1 MTECNYIFVGK
12 VLPERA
18 LLDTPEISFST
29 FGAADVSDGELR
41 VVVLKSQI
49 TARFTTPGRVDNV
62 HTLRNI
68 VEDAVRSLLDVV
80 GYCYGLGY
88 DVEIVQAVNT
98 STSETHVFGIDIG
111 AVAGFAKAAGIGF
124 ADVWKLTATDGAGQ
138 YLKAALADLREAT
151 KSAKETGFHC
161 YRAVESLRNSCAS
174 RQDPVPKTDA
184 AAWELF
190 RTTYSVGRHEIM
202 AIKAFADDVR
212 HGAAAKP
219 ITDAER
225 ADLFRGTWDIVS
237 RYVLHE
243 MKSASQQSLP
253 ADGASRRS

>member
-1 MTECNYIFVGK
+1 VTECNYIFVGK

-18 LLDTPEISFST
+18 LLDTPEVSFST

-49 TARFTTPGRVDNV
+49 TARFTTSGRVDNV
-62 HTLRNI
+62 YTLRNI
-68 VEDAVRSLLDVV
+68 VEDAVRGLLDVV

-88 DVEIVQAVNT
+88 DVEIVQAVNA

-111 AVAGFAKAAGIGF
+111 AVTGFAKGAGIGF
-124 ADVWKLTATDGAGQ
+124 ADVWKLTAGAGAGQ

-151 KSAKETGFHC
+151 KSPKETGFHC
-161 YRAVESLRNSCAS
+161 YRAVETVRNACAS
-174 RQDPVPKTDA
+174 RQESAPKTDA

-190 RTTYSVGRHEIM
+190 RTTYSVSRQEIM

-212 HGAAAKP
+212 HGATARP

-225 ADLFRGTWDIVS
+225 AELFRGTWDIAT
-237 RYVLHE
+237 RYVQNE
-243 MKSASQQSLP
+243 MRSAT
-253 ADGASRRS
+253 